1 MKHDTQN
8 SGPILSDN
16 RGKSIAVGS
25 TLAPNSATNAVRVQS
40 REVMGIDNQIS
51 RAPSQASVPLAQN
64 RKAPVTTNHQFAPVS
79 VPPVSGTTSG
89 LGEDGVISG
98 SPTNKLKGG
107 ISASKGK
114 VPGTGALMYG
124 GAQVI
129 GTTGP
134 MSMPPHGEQGFPG
147 TPALLPGLF

>member
-1 MKHDTQN
+1 MRQNTQN
-8 SGPILSDN
+8 NEPILSDN
-16 RGKSIAVGS
+16 RGKSIVVGS
-25 TLAPNSATNAVRVQS
+25 TLAPNSATNAVRVQG
-40 REVMGIDNQIS
+40 RGLMGNDNQIS
-51 RAPSQASVPLAQN
+51 RSSSPASASVAQN
-64 RKAPVTTNHQFAPVS
+64 RQVTVTTNHQFAPAS
-79 VPPVSGTTSG
+79 VQPVSGTSSG

-98 SPTNKLKGG
+98 SPTNKLKGS

-114 VPGTGALMYG
+114 APGTGALMYG

-134 MSMPPHGEQGFPG
+134 MSLPHGEQGFPG